1 MIGNQILVNIT
12 IYFILI
18 ALSLFIT
25 YWLIYLLTK
34 FYEKHTKDG
43 RKHKKKLLRI
53 LLFLLPIQVKR
64 VELLK
69 GGMKNG
75 RK

>member
-43 RKHKKKLLRI
+43 RKYKKKLLRI